1 MPRLSRPRLARL
13 TSAMR
18 GYIERRAIP
27 GAVTLVACGHEVHVD
42 VLGARDFATGA
53 AMTRDTI
60 FRIASMTKP
69 MSAAVAMTLV
79 EEAVLRLDEPVDAWL
94 PELAN
99 RRVLRTPTSPLDDT
113 VPARRAITL
122 RDLLTFRLGYG
133 ALFAAPGTYPIQQ
146 AMLDAGVSLPVP
158 PGPTLD
164 PDTWLARLGNLPLI
178 HQPGEGWLYHH
189 GADVLGVLIARATGR
204 DFATVMRERLFEPLG
219 MRDTGFSV
227 DAAALG
233 RFATAYVPDARTGAL
248 KVHDAPD
255 GVYAKPPVFH
265 GGGGGLVS
273 TIDDCLAFGRMMRG
287 FGRHAGTRILA
298 RPTVEAMIAS
308 QVEPSQLAL
317 APFSPG
323 FWDSHGWGLGLS
335 MVTRRDSI
343 DTSPGRF
350 GWDGAFGTSWYVD
363 PREDLIAILMIQRF
377 GNPLASKINQD
388 FLTLV
393 YQALESA

>member
-1 MPRLSRPRLARL
+1 
-13 TSAMR
+13 MR

-42 VLGARDFATGA
+42 VLGARAFATGA

-69 MSAAVAMTLV
+69 MTAAVAMTLV
-79 EEAVLRLDEPVDAWL
+79 EEAVLRLDDPVDAWL

-99 RRVLRTPTSPLDDT
+99 RRVLRTPTSPIDDT
-113 VPARRAITL
+113 VPARRAITV

-133 ALFAAPGTYPIQQ
+133 ALFTPPGAYPIQQ
-146 AMLDAGVSLPVP
+146 AMLDAGVSLPMP
-158 PGPTLD
+158 PAPTFA
-164 PDTWLARLGNLPLI
+164 PDAWLGRLAGLPLV
-178 HQPGEGWLYHH
+178 HQPGDGWLYHH
-189 GADVLGVLIARATGR
+189 GSDVLAILIARATGR
-204 DFATVMRERLFEPLG
+204 DFAAVMRERLFEPLG
-219 MRDTGFSV
+219 MRDTGFFV
-227 DAAALG
+227 EPAALD
-233 RFATAYVPDARTGAL
+233 RFASVYVPDPRTGELELHAE
-248 KVHDAPD
+248 AD
-255 GVYAKPPVFH
+255 GVYTRPPVFA

-273 TIDDCLAFGRMMRG
+273 TADDCLAFGRMMRG
-287 FGRHAGTRILA
+287 LGRHAGTQILA
-298 RPTVEAMIAS
+298 RPTVEAMITS
-308 QVEPSQLAL
+308 QVEPAQLAL
-317 APFSPG
+317 VPFASG
-323 FWDSHGWGLGLS
+323 YWDAHGWGLGMS
-335 MVTRRDSI
+335 VVTRRAGV

-393 YQALESA
+393 YQALGA